1 MKTNKLFAILA
12 AGLLLTS
19 CNDWLQESPK
29 SFDDGSIRTETQ
41 AEARV
46 NRLYR
51 NGAPTQISSTGAYRG
66 GNYSCTSFLTG
77 YYSSEYWGQ
86 ETDVYEDAML
96 TRQNNTAD
104 ICVRMT
110 NDVWTSCFREINV
123 ANTAIKSIGEL
134 PASSKTKT
142 LIAEA
147 KFFRA
152 FNYFHLVK
160 HFGGVPVSLEPT
172 VSEADGEKPRDT
184 AEYVYEVIIKDLQ
197 DAINDLPAGGMQQN
211 GNRVGKTVAQ
221 ALLADVYMQ
230 KGDKNNAKT
239 YLAAVVNSGNY
250 ALVEGDDME
259 ENSYINKLRTLDDTK
274 EAVYFVEYNIDLSRM
289 DRRTGNV
296 FSGSMEPHAAALG
309 IYRLVIAPTEAY
321 CAVYDPKTDLRIQN
335 KQFFVTEA
343 SVKVRST
350 VEEKNIK
357 EGICDENGMWTW
369 QWDGTTRGDWF
380 YLEESC
386 LYNGKGTKDW
396 NVYRY
401 AEILLDYAECLGK
414 AEGAKYLAQVMHRAD
429 MTGKSVEDIEA
440 ELKALSDQ
448 QFTEACW
455 TERIKEFPLE
465 YKIWDLCLR
474 TKKFPVINANH
485 TVTYVDLVGAKNGYG
500 ATFTEYDL
508 LWPVPVQEI
517 QRNPNLEQN
526 PGYARQ

>member
-19 CNDWLQESPK
+19 CNDWLQENPK
-29 SFDDGSIRTETQ
+29 AFNTGEIRTETQ
-41 AEARV
+41 AESRV

-77 YYSSEYWGQ
+77 YYSSSYWGQ

-96 TRQNNTAD
+96 TRQNNTPD
-104 ICVRMT
+104 VCVRMT

-123 ANTAIKSIGEL
+123 ANDAIAQISKL
-134 PASSKTKT
+134 PASTKTKA

-160 HFGGVPVSLEPT
+160 HFGGVPVNTEPTSSLE
-172 VSEADGEKPRDT
+172 DGDKPRNS
-184 AEYVYEVIIKDLQ
+184 AEEVYALVEQDLK
-197 DAINDLPAGGMQQN
+197 DAINDLPAGTMQNN

-239 YLAAVVNSGNY
+239 YLAAVVNSGDY
-250 ALVEGDDME
+250 ALVEGDDMA
-259 ENSYINKLRTLDDTK
+259 ENSYINKLRTQDGTS
-274 EAVYFVEYNIDLSRM
+274 EAIYFVEYDRDLSTM
-289 DRRTGNV
+289 NRRTGNV
-296 FSGSMEPHAAALG
+296 FDDSMEAHAAALG

-321 CAVYDPKTDLRIQN
+321 CAVYDPETDLRIQN
-335 KQFFVTEA
+335 QQFFVTEA
-343 SVKVRST
+343 TVKVKADGT
-350 VEEKNIK
+350 T
-357 EGICDENGMWTW
+357 WTW
-369 QWDGTTRGDWF
+369 KWDGKTRGDWY

-386 LYNGKGTKDW
+386 LYDGKGTKDW
-396 NVYRY
+396 NIYRY

-429 MTGKSVEDIEA
+429 LTGKSVEDIEA

-455 TERIKEFPLE
+455 TERVKEFPLE